1 MVIRR
6 ERDSTWKSNLCLRV
20 VVLGVGFVSK
30 KVGRTNGG
38 LGVVDSR
45 IRENN
50 GG

>member
-1 MVIRR
+1 MEIESVPESI
-6 ERDSTWKSNLCLRV
+6 

-45 IRENN
+45 IRENK